1 MKEVLVTVS
10 LLLVA
15 AVPAFAQQACPC
27 VPIAKMWTVETC
39 ETWNCAA
46 AATIMSNGDPYV
58 LSMPAPT
65 ADGRWLVVKRV
76 NAGSYIA
83 APDAPFVLETF
94 DGADGASAR
103 FLSMAGDHAPMIL
116 SVPDGRFVVI
126 MARDAVA
133 KKRAAKP

>member
-1 MKEVLVTVS
+1 MKQVLVA
-10 LLLVA
+10 VA
-15 AVPAFAQQACPC
+15 LILAPAVPALAQQACPC
-27 VPIAKMWTVETC
+27 VPIAKVWTVETC
-39 ETWNCAA
+39 DTWNCAA
-46 AATIMSNGDPYV
+46 AATILAGGDPYV

-83 APDAPFVLETF
+83 TPDAPFVLETF
-94 DGADGASAR
+94 DGPDGASAR

-116 SVPDGRFVVI
+116 SVPDGKFVVI